1 MRPAP
6 ECPSCGRPAAPGLS
20 SCPYCSE
27 ALPPP
32 AIHRVTA
39 AAAALAAIAVA
50 VCVPHAALAAIPQ
63 TFARMLPT
71 PQFAA
76 FVSAAAIL
84 SFAPFPAALPGLA
97 GTGRPRLLRELA
109 LRSSAFV
116 LILFATV
123 LAAATF
129 NP

>member
-1 MRPAP
+1 MRAAP
-6 ECPSCGRPAAPGLS
+6 LCPSCGRPAAPGLS

-27 ALPPP
+27 ALPSP

-39 AAAALAAIAVA
+39 AAAAFAAVAVA
-50 VCVPHAALAAIPQ
+50 VCVPHAAIAAIPR
-63 TFARMLPT
+63 TFARLLST

-76 FVSAAAIL
+76 FASAAAIL

-97 GTGRPRLLRELA
+97 GTGRPRLVRELA
-109 LRSSAFV
+109 LRFSAFA
-116 LILFATV
+116 LTLFAPV
-123 LAAATF
+123 LAVATY